1 MPVADGRGGR
11 NARGLYEPGGAFR
24 HRPAVL
30 TGVHDPELCETIE
43 MRVRIA
49 HRHDAVLTASSAD
62 PACLFIKS
70 PLQSHRAAACDAL
83 LSMVVSSLCACPVTT
98 YETMTP
104 PTCPSI
110 ALDDRSRRPHHLLAT
125 SLRRPV
131 QNEPVPISPM
141 RRVRSEEFVCRARK
155 PRARER
161 FTHSVR
167 HRARY
172 SDSDFTQR
180 ERASASTWSR
190 RSRSR
195 QITTPIQSL
204 AVIEMSQIGASGPHC
219 QKCLRHRGFCKSRSP
234 SLHYR
239 SNCLARCLIF

>member
-11 NARGLYEPGGAFR
+11 NARGLYEPGGAIR
-24 HRPAVL
+24 HGPAVL

-43 MRVRIA
+43 MRERVRIA

-83 LSMVVSSLCACPVTT
+83 LSMVVSSLFACPVTT

-104 PTCPSI
+104 PPCPSI

-125 SLRRPV
+125 SIRRPV

-141 RRVRSEEFVCRARK
+141 RRVRSEELVGRARK

-161 FTHSVR
+161 FTHSVYEG
-167 HRARY
+167 ARL
-172 SDSDFTQR
+172 SIDV
-180 ERASASTWSR
+180 
-190 RSRSR
+190 
-195 QITTPIQSL
+195 L
-204 AVIEMSQIGASGPHC
+204 
-219 QKCLRHRGFCKSRSP
+219 
-234 SLHYR
+234 
-239 SNCLARCLIF
+239 